1 MMTTNWIAHL
11 TRENTTE
18 PHQTPDVVSTG
29 GLEVAGSH
37 PASLTTTS
45 LRDRRSDPG
54 SMQNNVRAAR
64 EISEARTAD
73 YSSMLWAEVTV
84 MDGPHGA
91 YVMFPD
97 IVGAALVG
105 RGAAFSAIRGDLGR
119 YQPPEFDIVAV
130 AVLTAW
136 FLDYGFFRFALER
149 LPV

>member
-1 MMTTNWIAHL
+1 
-11 TRENTTE
+11 
-18 PHQTPDVVSTG
+18 
-29 GLEVAGSH
+29 
-37 PASLTTTS
+37 
-45 LRDRRSDPG
+45 
-54 SMQNNVRAAR
+54 
-64 EISEARTAD
+64 
-73 YSSMLWAEVTV
+73 

-136 FLDYGFFRFALER
+136 FLDYGFFRFSLER
-149 LPV
+149 GPVGLLFGSEPVAVTEEMAGRLAVASMGS